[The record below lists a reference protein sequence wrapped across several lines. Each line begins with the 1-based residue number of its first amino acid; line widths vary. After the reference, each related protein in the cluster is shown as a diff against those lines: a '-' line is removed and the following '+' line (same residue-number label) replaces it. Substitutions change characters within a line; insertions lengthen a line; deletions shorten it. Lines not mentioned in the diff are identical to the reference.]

1 VSPEEWM
8 RQFCRHRVQRVQ
20 RLTNHFDFEE
30 LFESQNLAVNQLGE
44 LLRCENLVVQT
55 HRFQE
60 IPGLL

>member
-1 VSPEEWM
+1 
-8 RQFCRHRVQRVQ
+8 VQ